1 MANGGKLRVTRFRR
15 EAPSGPSWQKTSVNG
30 KLKWGS
36 LGCDRYMSQQNLGGR
51 FLAMETITE

>member
-30 KLKWGS
+30 KLEWG
-36 LGCDRYMSQQNLGGR
+36 LFGL
-51 FLAMETITE
+51 